1 MPWGRGWDVA
11 SCSVISFH
19 FSIVSCIYLSF
30 PLLTHFLSFL
40 LMSVV
45 NSVRVCWIFMCSS
58 LFPRFSPEL
67 GFYNMS
73 VNRNSMCH
81 VQGEALKNQSAFSI
95 PLTQQPW
102 KPHVERTESWGGKNL
117 DSWVSGRRWV
127 PANWHWTWRERE
139 TSLHCVEPLRFVGSF
154 VTTASSRLTQLI
166 SLSPLLFA
174 KLASW

>member
-1 MPWGRGWDVA
+1 MRERLGCVLLLCYLFPFLNSLVHLFVL
-11 SCSVISFH
+11 SFTHPFSVISFNVCGEFSSCLLNLH
-19 FSIVSCIYLSF
+19 VLFSISQVLS
-30 PLLTHFLSFL
+30 
-40 LMSVV
+40 
-45 NSVRVCWIFMCSS
+45 RI
-58 LFPRFSPEL
+58 

-81 VQGEALKNQSAFSI
+81 AQGEALKNQSAFST

-117 DSWVSGRRWV
+117 DSWV
-127 PANWHWTWRERE
+127 PANWHWTWCERE
-139 TSLHCVEPLRFVGSF
+139 ISSHCVEPLGFVGSL